1 MTDLIPMEYRVV
13 IELDP
18 INDRSPSGLVI
29 LTDEI
34 ADRMRLE
41 AVEGKVIAVSPLA
54 FKFEKG
60 APKAEIGD
68 RVFFNRYSGS
78 LIARNEKWVR
88 IVTDRDIVAVVQA

>member
-34 ADRMRLE
+34 ADRMRME
-41 AVEGKVIAVSPLA
+41 AVEGKVIAASPLA
-54 FKFEKG
+54 FKFEEG

-78 LIARNEKWVR
+78 LIERGEKWVR
-88 IVTDRDIVAVVQA
+88 IVTDRDIVAVVRA